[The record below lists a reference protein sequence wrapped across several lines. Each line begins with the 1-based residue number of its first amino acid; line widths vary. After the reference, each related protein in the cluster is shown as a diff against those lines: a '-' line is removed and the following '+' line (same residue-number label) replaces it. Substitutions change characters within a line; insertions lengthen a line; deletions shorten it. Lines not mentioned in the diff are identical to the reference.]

1 MATRSR
7 SSGAGRFIGT
17 LAAVL
22 AALVVVPGAAA
33 HSVLIATEP
42 GNDAVVGESPTRV
55 LLRFNEP
62 VETALGS
69 LAVYDGRGQRVDAE
83 AISQPTPREVVVAVD
98 EELARGTYTVA
109 WRVVSADSDPISGA
123 FVFHVQ
129 APGPQPGG
137 VVDEVATEPSLLVD
151 VLFTGGRFFEFL
163 FLLLA
168 AGGVGSLVYALRS
181 ADERVHR
188 RLYGLLAAS
197 AGALAF
203 FALLGIPLQG
213 ASARGSGLGA
223 AFRPDA
229 LADVIG
235 TRYGKVEVVRFLLAL
250 GLLGVALYLR
260 GSTGRA
266 RETGNAAAAALAV
279 GLVLTP
285 PFAGH
290 ASTAG
295 TVAIVADVAHVLAAA
310 AWVGGL
316 GFVVVA
322 LWLALEE
329 RWPLAT
335 RSVPRFST
343 MAVVSVV
350 LLLVAGTVNGYLQ
363 VRSWRGLWETQYGLL
378 LLAKIALVV
387 PLLGLGA
394 FNNRFVVPRLRAG
407 VAQPRERRRFMQT
420 ASVELAV
427 MVSIIAV
434 TAVLV
439 NESPARSAMEM
450 EHAAAE
456 ELHGA
461 GGSAA
466 PHGGPASKPIDF
478 GAFNAVVAVDPGRA
492 GPNTIRLE
500 LDHADPDFPELDE
513 VTFSASLPDRDIG
526 PLQFEAKQPEHGVW
540 RVVDADLAIPGT
552 WEIRVEARRGEFDL
566 FTETVSIPIGEASP

>member
-1 MATRSR
+1 MSSQSR
-7 SSGAGRFIGT
+7 RAGRFIGA
-17 LAAVL
+17 LAAAL
-22 AALVVVPGAAA
+22 AALAVVPAAFA

-42 GNDAVVGESPTRV
+42 ANDAVVQASPTRV

-69 LAVYDGRGQRVDAE
+69 LVVYDGRGDPVE
-83 AISQPTPREVVVAVD
+83 AGAITQPRPQEVVVTID
-98 EELARGTYTVA
+98 DELARGTYTAA

-123 FVFHVQ
+123 FVFHVG
-129 APGPQPGG
+129 APGAQPRG
-137 VVDEVATEPSLLVD
+137 VADQVATETPLLVD

-163 FLLLA
+163 FLLLC
-168 AGGVGSLVYALRS
+168 AGGIAALVYALRS
-181 ADERVHR
+181 ADDRVHR
-188 RLYGLLAAS
+188 RLYGLLAVAS
-197 AGALAF
+197 GLLAL

-213 ASARGSGLGA
+213 AAARGSGLGD
-223 AFRPDA
+223 AFRPA
-229 LADVIG
+229 AIGDVLG
-235 TRYGKVEVVRFLLAL
+235 TRYGKVEVIRFLLAL
-250 GLLGVALYLR
+250 GLLGAALYLR
-260 GSTGRA
+260 RATGQR
-266 RETGNAAAAALAV
+266 RETGTAAAAALAG

-295 TVAIVADVAHVLAAA
+295 TVAIVADIAHVLAAS

-343 MAVVSVV
+343 MAVVSVA
-350 LLLVAGTVNGYLQ
+350 LLLVAGTINGYLQ

-407 VAQPRERRRFMQT
+407 VAQPRERRRFLQT
-420 ASVELAV
+420 AGVELAI
-427 MVSIIAV
+427 MVSIIGV

-456 ELHGA
+456 DLHGP
-461 GGSAA
+461 GGSAV
-466 PHGGPASKPIDF
+466 PHGGPASEPIDF
-478 GAFNAVVAVDPGRA
+478 GAFAAVVDVDPGRA

-513 VTFSASLPDRDIG
+513 VTFSASLPARDIG
-526 PLQFEAKQPEHGVW
+526 PLEFEAEQPEHGVW
-540 RVVDADLAIPGT
+540 RAADADLAIPGL

-566 FTETVSIPIGEASP
+566 FTETVSIHIGETAP

>member
-1 MATRSR
+1 MWYRSR
-7 SSGAGRFIGT
+7 SRRTRRVSI
-17 LAAVL
+17 AAIT
-22 AALVVVPGAAA
+22 AALALAVVPAAAA
-33 HSVLIATEP
+33 HAVLIGTEP
-42 GNDAVVGESPTRV
+42 GNDATVQESPSRV

-69 LAVYDGRGQRVDAE
+69 LAVYDGRGERVDAG
-83 AISQPTPREVVVAVD
+83 AISQPTRREVVVAVD

-129 APGPQPGG
+129 APGSHPRG
-137 VVDEVATEPSLLVD
+137 VAEEVVAETPLLVD

-163 FLLLA
+163 FLLLC
-168 AGGVGSLVYALRS
+168 AGGVAALVYALRS

-188 RLYGLLAAS
+188 RLYGLLAAC

-213 ASARGSGLGA
+213 AAARASGLGD
-223 AFRPDA
+223 AFRPNA
-229 LADVIG
+229 VADVLG
-235 TRYGKVEVVRFLLAL
+235 TRYGKVEVLRFLLAL
-250 GLLGVALYLR
+250 GLAGAALYLR
-260 GSTGRA
+260 RSAGRA

-290 ASTAG
+290 AITAG

-343 MAVVSVV
+343 MAVVAVV
-350 LLLVAGTVNGYLQ
+350 LLLVAGTINGYLQ
-363 VRSWRGLWETQYGLL
+363 IRSWRGLWETQYGLL

-407 VAQPRERRRFMQT
+407 VAQPRERRRFMRT
-420 ASVELAV
+420 AGVELAV

-439 NESPARSAMEM
+439 NESPARSEMEM

-461 GGSAA
+461 GGSAV
-466 PHGGPASKPIDF
+466 PHGGPASEPVDF
-478 GAFNAVVAVDPGRA
+478 GQFGAVLAVEPGRA

-513 VTFSASLPDRDIG
+513 VTFSASLPDREIG
-526 PLQFEAKQPEHGVW
+526 PLQFEARQPEHGVW
-540 RVVDADLAIPGT
+540 RVANADLAIPGA
-552 WEIRVEARRGEFDL
+552 WEVRVEARRGEFDL
-566 FTETVSIPIGEASP
+566 FTDIVSVPIGEAAP